1 MPRQIIAT
9 SQAPQPAGPYS
20 QAIRAGDFMFV
31 SAQLP
36 LDPTTGTLVRSG
48 VRAQT
53 RRTIENVRAVM
64 EGAGATLA
72 HVIRTTLFVK
82 NLDDFSQINDVY
94 AEFFPGD
101 KPARSTVEV
110 TRLPKDASIAMD
122 AVAYL
127 GS

>member
-110 TRLPKDASIAMD
+110 TRLPKDAAIAMD

>member
-9 SQAPQPAGPYS
+9 SQAPAAVGPYS
-20 QAIRAGDFMFV
+20 QAVRAGDFMFL

-53 RRTIENVRAVM
+53 RRTIENIRAVM
-64 EGAGATLA
+64 EGAGASLA
-72 HVIRTTLFVK
+72 HIVRTTLFVK

-110 TRLPKDASIAMD
+110 AKLPKDAALAMD

>member
-9 SQAPQPAGPYS
+9 SQAPQPAGAYS

-48 VRAQT
+48 IRAQT
-53 RRTIENVRAVM
+53 RRTLENVRAVM
-64 EGAGATLA
+64 EGAGGTLA

-82 NLDDFSQINDVY
+82 NLDDFGQINDVY

-110 TRLPKDASIAMD
+110 TRLPKDAALAMD

>member
-9 SQAPQPAGPYS
+9 SQAPAAVGPYS
-20 QAIRAGDFMFV
+20 QAVRAGDFMYL

-36 LDPTTGTLVRSG
+36 LDPVTGTLVRSG

-72 HVIRTTLFVK
+72 HIVRTTLFIR
-82 NLDDFSQINDVY
+82 NMDDFGQINDVY

-110 TRLPKDASIAMD
+110 ARLPKDAALALD
-122 AVAYL
+122 AIAYL